1 MAEEKE
7 GGGEEVGGSVLKK
20 WGPLA
25 AIVLFCQAVIAAGL
39 IHFLGGSLFSQ
50 DENGEKV
57 DTVRSGRFSDQVEDK
72 EELLPFY
79 YVNEKLANI
88 TANPAG
94 TNGERFVVFDVEL
107 GLRGNKKEDGEP
119 LEETVFVE
127 DDFTKKMEKVL
138 PRIKSIITEIMRSK
152 TINHLEG
159 ELFKDVK
166 KEMKNRINIE
176 VFNNKKFNEEEAEF
190 TISLDDVNVSR
201 LIIQ

>member
-1 MAEEKE
+1 M
-7 GGGEEVGGSVLKK
+7 
-20 WGPLA
+20 
-25 AIVLFCQAVIAAGL
+25 
-39 IHFLGGSLFSQ
+39 
-50 DENGEKV
+50 
-57 DTVRSGRFSDQVEDK
+57 
-72 EELLPFY
+72 
-79 YVNEKLANI
+79 
-88 TANPAG
+88 
-94 TNGERFVVFDVEL
+94 VFDVEL